1 MYCRRGQKV
10 KDQHMKAV
18 RFALAFASALFLSL
32 SLFVSRVQALAL
44 DDIPLWTGS
53 GTNRAALVIEW
64 NSPELFN
71 NSSVAAPVANKTM
84 VWGYHFNG
92 PATATQMLQ
101 AVLAA
106 DPRLYVVADSTYGT
120 FVEGIGYNLDGN
132 GLIGVSDGT
141 ATNVF
146 TNGFLTSATVDPDAA
161 GPLNQGDLFWS
172 GYFGPNWQV
181 WTELGDVGSFP
192 TSPDRGSSRYWNS
205 LTGIQG
211 QWEYAND
218 GLDELALTNGSWI
231 GFSVAAAGYDGNPN
245 DPAYVVFNNHEQAP
259 PTPDDT
265 YVAYVGNTNDFAV
278 QVISSS
284 SLAVFSPYNDPT
296 AVLNAP
302 TRQFFDPY
310 DGDVTDRVSIID
322 PPYDLTPEGGA
333 VVTEITSGGQITVQL
348 GRKIYDAPDNPY
360 GVDLIVY
367 GSSFFT
373 GVTGTAGTISDS
385 TDLNVAT
392 LTSSAIF
399 GHATVVSVS
408 QDGTNWYAFPAT
420 PDLFPDNA
428 YRWDDA
434 NDAWTDEAMNPTKP
448 LNPYLYTN
456 AYAGQTVAG
465 ALDQFAG
472 AAGGTGYALKASGLP
487 WIQYVQIQPG
497 AGAYTVIDAIAA
509 VNPAMVGDAL
519 TIAPD
524 NLAAGITRLAFQN
537 PADASQNQI
546 AINFTSLSGAARMV
560 TISLNEFS
568 AFAPLTGKVSSAY
581 QIQTRPVAGTN
592 AVTFRADL
600 DLRVGNA
607 YAGDGIDLR
616 LYQWT
621 CTNWTSLPFGY
632 NATNHEVF
640 ISGLTN
646 FSAFVVS
653 QIVPPG
659 LSIQPLTN
667 GFAFQFVPI
676 PNGLNILERS
686 TNLATWTPVA
696 TNTPGSAAPIL
707 LQDTNTPVGRAFY
720 RLRLDIP

>member
-1 MYCRRGQKV
+1 MN
-10 KDQHMKAV
+10 AV
-18 RFALAFASALFLSL
+18 RFALAFASALSLSLSL
-32 SLFVSRVQALAL
+32 SLFGSRVQAIAL

-53 GTNRAALVIEW
+53 GTNRAALVVEW

-71 NSSVAAPVANKTM
+71 NSSVAAPVANQTM
-84 VWGYHFNG
+84 VWGYRFNG
-92 PATATQMLQ
+92 PASGTQLLQ

-106 DPRLYVVADSTYGT
+106 DPKLYVVADVTYGT
-120 FVEGIGYNLDGN
+120 FVESIGYNLNGN

-161 GPLNQGDLFWS
+161 SPLNQGDLFWS

-181 WTELGDVGSFP
+181 WTELGDAGGFP
-192 TSPDRGSSRYWNS
+192 ASPDRGNSRYWNS

-218 GLDELALTNGSWI
+218 GLDDLALTNGSWI
-231 GFSVAAAGYDGNPN
+231 GFSVAAGGYDGNPN
-245 DPAYVVFNNHEQAP
+245 DPAYAIFNNDEQAP
-259 PTPDDT
+259 PTPDGT

-278 QVISSS
+278 QVITSSK
-284 SLAVFSPYNDPT
+284 LAAFSPYDDPT

-322 PPYDLTPEGGA
+322 PPYNVTPEGA
-333 VVTEITSGGQITVQL
+333 ALVTEITSGGQITVQL
-348 GRKIYDAPDNPY
+348 GHKIYDSPDNPY

-367 GSSFFT
+367 GSSFFY
-373 GVTGTAGTISDS
+373 GVAGTAGTISDG
-385 TDLNVAT
+385 TDLNAAT

-428 YRWDDA
+428 YRWDDD
-434 NDAWTDEAMNPTKP
+434 NDAWTDEALNPTKP
-448 LNPYLYTN
+448 LNPCLYTN
-456 AYAGQTVAG
+456 AFAGQTVAG
-465 ALDQFAG
+465 VLDQFGG
-472 AAGGTGYALKASGLP
+472 AAGGTGYSLKASGMP

-497 AGAYTVIDAIAA
+497 PGASTVIDSIAA
-509 VNPAMVGDAL
+509 VNPAVVGDAL

-537 PADASQNQI
+537 PADACQNQI
-546 AINFTSLSGAARMV
+546 AINFSSLSGVARV
-560 TISLNEFS
+560 GTVSLNEFS
-568 AFAPLTGKVSSAY
+568 AFIPVTGKVSSAY

-600 DLRVGNA
+600 RLRVGNA
-607 YAGDGIDLR
+607 YAGDGSDLR
-616 LYQWT
+616 LYQWNG
-621 CTNWTSLPFGY
+621 TNWSSLPFSY
-632 NATNHEVF
+632 DATNHAVF
-640 ISGLTN
+640 LSGVTN

-667 GFAFQFVPI
+667 GFAFQFAPI
-676 PNGLNILERS
+676 PNGVNILERS
-686 TNLATWTPVA
+686 TDLATWTPLA
-696 TNTPGSAAPIL
+696 TNSPGSAAPIL
-707 LQDTNTPVGRAFY
+707 LQDTNTPAGRAFY
-720 RLRLDIP
+720 RLRLVIP

>member
-1 MYCRRGQKV
+1 MKV
-10 KDQHMKAV
+10 V
-18 RFALAFASALFLSL
+18 RFALAFASALSLSL
-32 SLFVSRVQALAL
+32 SLFVPRVQAIAL

-53 GTNRAALVIEW
+53 GTNRAALVIQW

-106 DPRLYVVADSTYGT
+106 DPKLYVVADATYGT
-120 FVEGIGYNLDGN
+120 FIESIGYNLDGN
-132 GLIGVSDGT
+132 GVIGVSDGT
-141 ATNVF
+141 AANVF

-161 GPLNQGDLFWS
+161 GPLNQSDLFWS

-181 WTELGDVGSFP
+181 WTELGDAGGFAA
-192 TSPDRGSSRYWNS
+192 SPDRGNSRYWNT

-245 DPAYVVFNNHEQAP
+245 DPAYAVYNNDEQAP
-259 PTPDDT
+259 PTPDGT
-265 YVAYVGNTNDFAV
+265 YVAYAVNTNDFAM
-278 QVISSS
+278 QVVSSS
-284 SLAVFSPYNDPT
+284 NLAASSPYNDPT

-310 DGDVTDRVSIID
+310 DGDVTDRVSILD
-322 PPYDLTPEGGA
+322 PPYNVTPEGGA

-348 GRKIYDAPDNPY
+348 GRKVYDDPDNPY

-373 GVTGTAGTISDS
+373 GVSGTVGNISDS

-392 LTSSAIF
+392 LTSSAIY

-472 AAGGTGYALKASGLP
+472 AAGGTGYSLKASGLP

-497 AGAYTVIDAIAA
+497 AGAYSLIDAIAA
-509 VNPAMVGDAL
+509 VNPAVVGDGL

-524 NLAAGITRLAFQN
+524 NLAAGVTRLAFQN

-546 AINFTSLSGAARMV
+546 AINFASLSGVARVV

-568 AFAPLTGKVSSAY
+568 AFAPVTGKVSSAY

-592 AVTFRADL
+592 TVTFQADL
-600 DLRVGNA
+600 DLRAGNA
-607 YAGDGIDLR
+607 YVGDGSDLR
-616 LYQWT
+616 LYQWN

-632 NATNHEVF
+632 SATNHEVLV
-640 ISGLTN
+640 SGVTN

-653 QIVPPG
+653 QIVPPS

-667 GFAFQFVPI
+667 GFVFQFAPI

-686 TNLATWTPVA
+686 TDLATWTPVA

-707 LQDTNTPVGRAFY
+707 LQDTNTPSGRAFY

>member
-1 MYCRRGQKV
+1 
-10 KDQHMKAV
+10 MKAV
-18 RFALAFASALFLSL
+18 RFALAFASALLLSL
-32 SLFVSRVQALAL
+32 SLFVPRVQAIAL
-44 DDIPLWTGS
+44 DDIPLWTGT
-53 GTNRAALVIEW
+53 GTNRAALVVEW

-84 VWGYHFNG
+84 VWGYRFNG
-92 PATATQMLQ
+92 PASGTQMLQ

-106 DPRLYVVADSTYGT
+106 DPKLYVVADVTYGT

-132 GLIGVSDGT
+132 GVIGISDGT
-141 ATNVF
+141 ATNVL
-146 TNGFLTSATVDPDAA
+146 TNGFFTSATVDPDAA

-181 WTELGDVGSFP
+181 WTELGDAGGFP
-192 TSPDRGSSRYWNS
+192 ASPDRGNSRYWNS
-205 LTGIQG
+205 LTGIHG

-245 DPAYVVFNNHEQAP
+245 DPAYAIFNNDEQAP
-259 PTPDDT
+259 PTPDGT
-265 YVAYVGNTNDFAV
+265 YVAYVNNTNDFAV

-284 SLAVFSPYNDPT
+284 NLAAFSPYNDPT

-373 GVTGTAGTISDS
+373 GVTGTAGTISDG
-385 TDLNVAT
+385 TDLNAAT

-428 YRWDDA
+428 DRWDDA

-456 AYAGQTVAG
+456 ACPGQTIAG
-465 ALDQFAG
+465 VLDQFAG
-472 AAGGTGYALKASGLP
+472 AAGGTGYSLKASGLP

-509 VNPAMVGDAL
+509 VNPAVVGDAL
-519 TIAPD
+519 TLAPD
-524 NLAAGITRLAFQN
+524 NLGSGITRLAFQN
-537 PADASQNQI
+537 PADAGQNQI
-546 AINFTSLSGAARMV
+546 GINFASLSEVARV
-560 TISLNEFS
+560 VAISMHEFS
-568 AFAPLTGKVSSAY
+568 AFAPVTGKVSSAY
-581 QIQTRPVAGTN
+581 QIQARPVAGTN
-592 AVTFRADL
+592 AVTFQADL

-607 YAGDGIDLR
+607 YTGDGTDLR
-616 LYQWT
+616 LYQWNG
-621 CTNWTSLPFGY
+621 TNWTSLPFGY
-632 NATNHEVF
+632 NVTIHEVF

-653 QIVPPG
+653 QIVPPS

-667 GFAFQFVPI
+667 GFTFQFAPI

-686 TNLATWTPVA
+686 TDLATWTPVA
-696 TNTPGSAAPIL
+696 TNAPGSAAPIL
-707 LQDTNTPVGRAFY
+707 LQDTNTPTGRAFY

>member
-1 MYCRRGQKV
+1 
-10 KDQHMKAV
+10 MKAA
-18 RFALAFASALFLSL
+18 RFALAFASAVILSL
-32 SLFVSRVQALAL
+32 SPSLFVPRVQAIAL

-71 NSSVAAPVANKTM
+71 NSSVAVPAANKTM

-106 DPRLYVVADSTYGT
+106 DPKLYVVADVTYGT

-132 GLIGVSDGT
+132 GVIGVGDGT

-181 WTELGDVGSFP
+181 WTELGDAGGFA
-192 TSPDRGSSRYWNS
+192 TSPVRGGSPYWNT

-211 QWEYAND
+211 QWEYASY
-218 GLDELALTNGSWI
+218 GLDELTLTNGSWI

-245 DPAYVVFNNHEQAP
+245 DPAYAAFNNDEQAP
-259 PTPDDT
+259 PTPDGT
-265 YVAYVGNTNDFAV
+265 YVAYVNNTNDFAV
-278 QVISSS
+278 QVITSSN
-284 SLAVFSPYNDPT
+284 LAASSPYNDPT
-296 AVLNAP
+296 AVLNGP
-302 TRQFFDPY
+302 TRQFLDPY

-322 PPYDLTPEGGA
+322 PPYNVTPAGGA
-333 VVTEITSGGQITVQL
+333 VVAEVTNGGQITVQL
-348 GRKIYDAPDNPY
+348 GRKVYDDPDNPY
-360 GVDLIVY
+360 GIDLIVY
-367 GSSFFT
+367 GGSFFS
-373 GVTGTAGTISDS
+373 GVAGTMGTISDS

-408 QDGTNWYAFPAT
+408 QDGTNWYAFPAA

-428 YRWDDA
+428 DRWDDA

-456 AYAGQTVAG
+456 ACPGQTIAG
-465 ALDQFAG
+465 VLDQFAG
-472 AAGGTGYALKASGLP
+472 AAGGTGYSLKASGLP

-509 VNPAMVGDAL
+509 VNPAVVGDAL

-524 NLAAGITRLAFQN
+524 NLGSGITRLAFQN

-546 AINFTSLSGAARMV
+546 GINFASLSGVARV
-560 TISLNEFS
+560 VAISMHEFS
-568 AFAPLTGKVSSAY
+568 AFAPVTGTVSSAY
-581 QIQTRPVAGTN
+581 QIQARPVAGTN
-592 AVTFRADL
+592 AVTFQADL

-607 YAGDGIDLR
+607 YTGDGTDLR
-616 LYQWT
+616 LYQWNG
-621 CTNWTSLPFGY
+621 TNWTSLPFGY
-632 NATNHEVF
+632 NVTNHEVF

-653 QIVPPG
+653 QIVPPS

-667 GFAFQFVPI
+667 GFTFQFAPI

-686 TNLATWTPVA
+686 TDLATWTPVA
-696 TNTPGSAAPIL
+696 TNAPGSAAPIL
-707 LQDTNTPVGRAFY
+707 LQDTNTPTGRAFY

>member
-1 MYCRRGQKV
+1 
-10 KDQHMKAV
+10 MKAV
-18 RFALAFASALFLSL
+18 RFALAFASALLLSL
-32 SLFVSRVQALAL
+32 SWFVPRVQAIAL

-53 GTNRAALVIEW
+53 GTNRAALVIQW

-92 PATATQMLQ
+92 PATGTQMLQ

-106 DPRLYVVADSTYGT
+106 DPKLYVVADATYGT
-120 FVEGIGYNLDGN
+120 FVESIGYNLEGN
-132 GLIGVSDGT
+132 GVIGISDGT
-141 ATNVF
+141 ATNVL
-146 TNGFLTSATVDPDAA
+146 TNGFFTNATVDPDAA
-161 GPLNQGDLFWS
+161 GPVNLGDLFWS

-181 WTELGDVGSFP
+181 WTELGDAGGFA
-192 TSPDRGSSRYWNS
+192 TSPVRGGSPYWNT

-211 QWEYAND
+211 QWEYASY
-218 GLDELALTNGSWI
+218 GLDELTLTNGSWI

-245 DPAYVVFNNHEQAP
+245 DPAYAAFNNDEQAP
-259 PTPDDT
+259 PTPDGT
-265 YVAYVGNTNDFAV
+265 YVAYVNNTNDFAV

-284 SLAVFSPYNDPT
+284 NLAAFSPYNDPT

-322 PPYDLTPEGGA
+322 PPYNVTPEGGA
-333 VVTEITSGGQITVQL
+333 VVMEVTNGGQITVQL
-348 GRKIYDAPDNPY
+348 GRKVYDDPGNPY

-367 GSSFFT
+367 GSSFFY
-373 GVTGTAGTISDS
+373 GVTGTAGTISDG
-385 TDLNVAT
+385 TDLNAAT

-408 QDGTNWYAFPAT
+408 QDGTNWYAFPVA

-497 AGAYTVIDAIAA
+497 AGASTVVDAIAA
-509 VNPAMVGDAL
+509 VNPAVVGDAL

-524 NLAAGITRLAFQN
+524 NLAAGIARLAFQN

-568 AFAPLTGKVSSAY
+568 AFAPLTGQASSAY
-581 QIQTRPVAGTN
+581 QIQIRPVAGTN

-600 DLRVGNA
+600 ALRVGKA
-607 YAGDGIDLR
+607 YAGDGTDLR